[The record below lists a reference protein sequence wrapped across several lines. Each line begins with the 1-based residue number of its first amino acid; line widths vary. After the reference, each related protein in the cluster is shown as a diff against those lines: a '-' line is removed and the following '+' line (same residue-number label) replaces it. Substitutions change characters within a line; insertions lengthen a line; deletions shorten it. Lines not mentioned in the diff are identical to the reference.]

1 MKIVAVE
8 TILSAAYPN
17 CVWVRIETDAGLT
30 GLGETFRNPRAT
42 LAYIHETV
50 APYLLGQDPL
60 QPEKHRNALLRHVGN
75 RFSGFP
81 TRSVEIRGNSAADI
95 ALWDLA
101 GKALDAPLYR
111 LFGGP
116 AHDRLPVY
124 NTCASDGYNF
134 AAKVIGDS
142 RAVGEGDD
150 DLALQLSDPGGLA
163 RSLRAE
169 GITGMKIWPFD
180 RFAAAHDGWRIAPA
194 DLNAATEIVAQIR
207 DAVGDDMDVMLEY
220 HGLWRL
226 SAALDIA
233 EALAPYNVFWH
244 EDPIGL
250 DNIQDLV
257 RYRQETGGRVAASE
271 NLGTTRWLRDALT
284 AGAVDVVQFD
294 MGWVGG
300 LSEGRR
306 IAAMAEAF
314 DRPIAPHDC
323 VGPVLFAADC
333 HLAFAS
339 PNTLTQE
346 IVRAYLG
353 GWYADIAT
361 GLPTVDQGQLGL
373 PHGPGHGAE
382 LRPDFLDGDGIERQ
396 SSRL

>member
-1 MKIVAVE
+1 MKIVTVE
-8 TILSAAYPN
+8 TVLSANYPN
-17 CVWVRIETDAGLT
+17 CVWLRLETDEGLV
-30 GLGETFRNPRAT
+30 GLGETFRNPQAT
-42 LAYIHETV
+42 VSYIHETV
-50 APYLLGQDPL
+50 APYLLGQDPRA
-60 QPEKHRNALLRHVGN
+60 PERHRNALMRSVGN
-75 RFSGFP
+75 RFNGFP
-81 TRSVEIRGNSAADI
+81 TRSIEIRGNSAADI
-95 ALWDLA
+95 ALWDISA
-101 GKALDAPLYR
+101 KAMDAPLYR
-111 LFGGP
+111 LLGGP
-116 AHDRLPVY
+116 AHDTLPVY

-134 AAKVIGDS
+134 QANVSGDS
-142 RAVGEGDD
+142 RAAGEGED
-150 DLALQLSDPGGLA
+150 DLARQVSDPGGLA
-163 RSLRAE
+163 RSLLAD

-180 RFAAAHDGWRIAPA
+180 RFAARHDGWQIDRA
-194 DLNAATEIVAQIR
+194 DLEEATAIVAAIR
-207 DAVGDDMDVMLEY
+207 DAVGNDIEIMLEY

-233 EALAPYNVFWH
+233 KSLEPYRVFWH

-250 DNIQDLV
+250 DHIADLV

-323 VGPVLFAADC
+323 VGPILFATDC

-346 IVRAYLG
+346 IVRAYLS
-353 GWYADIAT
+353 GWYSDIAD
-361 GLPTVDQGQLGL
+361 GLPTVSNGRLGL
-373 PHGPGHGAE
+373 PGGPGHGAE
-382 LRPDFLDGDGIERQ
+382 LRPDFLDGDGITRQ
-396 SSRL
+396 ASRL

>member
-1 MKIVAVE
+1 VLAVMRE
-8 TILSAAYPN
+8 
-17 CVWVRIETDAGLT
+17 
-30 GLGETFRNPRAT
+30 
-42 LAYIHETV
+42 
-50 APYLLGQDPL
+50 DP
-60 QPEKHRNALLRHVGN
+60 
-75 RFSGFP
+75 
-81 TRSVEIRGNSAADI
+81 
-95 ALWDLA
+95 
-101 GKALDAPLYR
+101 
-111 LFGGP
+111 
-116 AHDRLPVY
+116 
-124 NTCASDGYNF
+124 
-134 AAKVIGDS
+134 
-142 RAVGEGDD
+142 
-150 DLALQLSDPGGLA
+150 
-163 RSLRAE
+163 
-169 GITGMKIWPFD
+169 
-180 RFAAAHDGWRIAPA
+180 
-194 DLNAATEIVAQIR
+194 
-207 DAVGDDMDVMLEY
+207 
-220 HGLWRL
+220 GLWRI

-233 EALAPYNVFWH
+233 KALAPYNVFWR

-250 DNIQDLV
+250 DNIADLV

-361 GLPTVDQGQLGL
+361 GLPTVDHGWVCL
-373 PHGPGHGAE
+373 PNGPGPGAA
-382 LRPDFLDGDGIERQ
+382 LPPAFLAGDGIERQ
-396 SSRL
+396 KSSL